1 MVVRLSGWDRGKWT
15 TPMARRSGSIDCY
28 RWKQISP
35 PPPPSTPSSTCNF
48 QTQAAATATTAAA
61 RNGRPHPTRR
71 HRAQSAEHR
80 AQSAEH
86 RAQDAPPPLLQL
98 NRYNP
103 TARRRWLRQ
112 ATTTHH
118 PHTTGLVPYCLVP
131 LAIPSQRV
139 WSRPYFRAHTM

>member
-48 QTQAAATATTAAA
+48 QTQAAVTATTAAA
-61 RNGRPHPTRR
+61 RNGRPQPTQ
-71 HRAQSAEHR
+71 RAQSTERR
-80 AQSAEH
+80 AQSTRRSTATTTTQPLQPN
-86 RAQDAPPPLLQL
+86 RSSTLAPPGYDHTP
-98 NRYNP
+98 P
-103 TARRRWLRQ
+103 
-112 ATTTHH
+112 THH